1 MKVKGVKLDSG
12 IKSED
17 YLEQKGAFKRFF
29 FFWLLNAGWEGDVRV
44 AAGHVRGSVEADVIG
59 VER

>member
-12 IKSED
+12 IKRVRTIWN
-17 YLEQKGAFKRFF
+17 QKGLSSAF

-44 AAGHVRGSVEADVIG
+44 AAGHVRGSVEADVIR